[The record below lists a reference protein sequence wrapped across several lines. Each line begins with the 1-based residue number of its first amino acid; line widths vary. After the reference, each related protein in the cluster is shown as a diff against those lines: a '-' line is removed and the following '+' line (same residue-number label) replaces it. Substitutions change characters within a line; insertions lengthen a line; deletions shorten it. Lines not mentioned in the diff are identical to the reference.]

1 MDQPRIAAV
10 EAIAGTQCVRLTWID
25 GTRDVVD
32 LSEPIRRF
40 SVLRPLSNPALFA
53 AVRVA
58 SWGWAIGWGGDEDE
72 PEIDYA
78 ADTLWQRAREQRS
91 AAA

>member
-10 EAIAGTQCVRLTWID
+10 EAISSTQSVQVTWID

-32 LSEPIRRF
+32 LAEPIRRF
-40 SVLRPLSNPALFA
+40 TVLRPLSDPSLFA
-53 AVRVA
+53 KVKVV
-58 SWGWAIGWGGDEDE
+58 SWGWAIGWGDEED

>member
-10 EAIAGTQCVRLTWID
+10 EAVTGTQSVRVTWID
-25 GTRDVVD
+25 GTGDVVD
-32 LSEPIRRF
+32 LAEPIRRF
-40 SVLRPLSNPALFA
+40 TVLRPLSNPVLFET
-53 AVRVA
+53 VRVA
-58 SWGWAIGWGGDEDE
+58 SWGWVIGWGGEDDE